1 MICNTPAPSSSAAR
15 TGRLKEGS
23 LLEVLGN
30 LVAERR
36 TGVLHLTQ
44 GREHLSFRLVNGH
57 VVSGSSGVRNRIGDI
72 LGRCGLLG
80 QSELALALAKAQAE
94 GRRLGPVLVE
104 LGFVSREGLE
114 EALRLQVRDALFT
127 GLAWDDA
134 AWELTLDDAPT
145 PLPED
150 AALWL
155 STPRLLREAVDQVGN
170 GEIVRR
176 ALGDLDAPLAT
187 VAHPL
192 LPLEGTTLGPADGY
206 VLSRVDGSMTA
217 RQILEIAPLPA
228 EAVARSLFAL
238 LTAGVIERRPRRDRA
253 PVKRPDA
260 TKAPAVEPVREQAA
274 VAAPRGP
281 VVSPDQRRQ
290 IEQAFEG
297 LAVKNCFEVL
307 GVPRTAN
314 PDEVKAAYH
323 ALARRFHPDALGD
336 AASAELEEK
345 ARAIFVQVTEA
356 FRILRGSSSRA
367 RYEEKL
373 DRATRPRAGAGL
385 STPPASTPAVAPA
398 PPAPVAPSAAA
409 PEEPL
414 VPLAD
419 LLRTAEEHLAGG
431 RLWEASLAFEELLQ
445 RSRGPL
451 RQRAHLLLARTF
463 AKSPS
468 GSKRAETQL
477 KALLLEDPGCVDG
490 YMALAQLYRDKG
502 VGARAAAMYRQALS
516 LDPGHARAAQELSTL
531 APAPR
536 RGLAD
541 PRALLERLVAR
552 PR

>member
-1 MICNTPAPSSSAAR
+1 MVCNTPAPSSSAAR

-23 LLEVLGN
+23 LLGVLGN

-44 GREHLSFRLVNGH
+44 GRDHLSFRLVNGH
-57 VVSGSSGVRNRIGDI
+57 VVSGSSGVRNRIGGI
-72 LGRCGLLG
+72 LERCGLLG

-127 GLAWDDA
+127 GLAWDDG

-155 STPRLLREAVDQVGN
+155 STPRLLLEAVDQVGN

-192 LPLEGTTLGPADGY
+192 MPLEGTTLGPADGY

-228 EAVARSLFAL
+228 DAVARSLFAL
-238 LTAGVIERRPRRDRA
+238 LSAGVIERRPR
-253 PVKRPDA
+253 
-260 TKAPAVEPVREQAA
+260 KAPAVERVPEQAA
-274 VAAPRGP
+274 VAAPKGP
-281 VVSPDQRRQ
+281 VVSPEQRRQ
-290 IEQAFEG
+290 IEQAFDG

-307 GVPRTAN
+307 GVSRTAS

-336 AASAELEEK
+336 AASAELEDK

-373 DRATRPRAGAGL
+373 DRAIKPRSSGPSA
-385 STPPASTPAVAPA
+385 PQASAPA
-398 PPAPVAPSAAA
+398 AAPAAAAAPSAEAA
-409 PEEPL
+409 ETEPP

-445 RSRGPL
+445 RSSGPV
-451 RQRAHLLLARTF
+451 RERAHLLLARTF

-490 YMALAQLYRDKG
+490 YMALGQLYRDKG
-502 VGARAAAMYRQALS
+502 LGGRAVAMFRQALS
-516 LDPGHARAAQELSTL
+516 LDPGHARAAHELSAL

-541 PRALLERLVAR
+541 PRALLDRFVPR